1 MKESLRILHINDL
14 HSHFEAYP
22 KIKRFFTEHSKTQ
35 REVLRFDIGDNV
47 DKSHPLTDVSAG
59 RVNVDLMNDLG
70 IDFATIGNNE
80 GIGLAKAEINQLYH
94 KANFQV
100 ILGNLRDKKGRPTW
114 AQPYVIYETKV
125 GTKLALLAY
134 TFPYYWTYGP
144 NGWQVLDAISSLK
157 KDLENPEVAAADFRI
172 LLSHLGIRLDEKIAR
187 QVPEIDLI
195 IGAHTHHVFE
205 EGEVV
210 NGTYLAAAGR
220 YGDHVG
226 QIDLDFEDH
235 SLTDIA
241 IEAVPTSDLD
251 SEKEDAA
258 FVAHLFEEG
267 EKLLAENLICKLSRQ
282 PSLKECADLVMEAM
296 KKSAAAD
303 LAIINTGLVVELFS
317 QNLTKAD
324 LHKSLPHQMR
334 LVKFQVT
341 QAELLE
347 ICHDIFSQADLL
359 ANQQIRGMGFR
370 GKQFGKVVTSG
381 FTYKNGKIVY
391 NNKAIGRKDKMSL
404 VLVDQYYFAPY
415 FNSLTSRKGQLLFPD
430 LLRQTVEKYLRGDL

>member
-1 MKESLRILHINDL
+1 M
-14 HSHFEAYP
+14 
-22 KIKRFFTEHSKTQ
+22 
-35 REVLRFDIGDNV
+35 
-47 DKSHPLTDVSAG
+47 
-59 RVNVDLMNDLG
+59 
-70 IDFATIGNNE
+70 
-80 GIGLAKAEINQLYH
+80 
-94 KANFQV
+94 
-100 ILGNLRDKKGRPTW
+100 
-114 AQPYVIYETKV
+114 
-125 GTKLALLAY
+125 
-134 TFPYYWTYGP
+134 
-144 NGWQVLDAISSLK
+144 
-157 KDLENPEVAAADFRI
+157 
-172 LLSHLGIRLDEKIAR
+172 
-187 QVPEIDLI
+187 
-195 IGAHTHHVFE
+195 
-205 EGEVV
+205 
-210 NGTYLAAAGR
+210 
-220 YGDHVG
+220 
-226 QIDLDFEDH
+226 
-235 SLTDIA
+235 
-241 IEAVPTSDLD
+241 
-251 SEKEDAA
+251 
-258 FVAHLFEEG
+258 
-267 EKLLAENLICKLSRQ
+267 LAENLICKLSRQ

-303 LAIINTGLVVELFS
+303 LAIINTGLVVEPFS

-341 QAELLE
+341 QTELLE

>member
-22 KIKRFFTEHSKTQ
+22 KIKRFFAEHSKTQ
-35 REVLRFDIGDNV
+35 REGLRFDIGDNV

-94 KANFQV
+94 KADFQV

-114 AQPYVIYETKV
+114 AQPYVIYETKA

-134 TFPYYWTYGP
+134 TFPYYWTYVP

-210 NGTYLAAAGR
+210 NGTYLAA
-220 YGDHVG
+220 
-226 QIDLDFEDH
+226 
-235 SLTDIA
+235 
-241 IEAVPTSDLD
+241 
-251 SEKEDAA
+251 
-258 FVAHLFEEG
+258 
-267 EKLLAENLICKLSRQ
+267 
-282 PSLKECADLVMEAM
+282 
-296 KKSAAAD
+296 
-303 LAIINTGLVVELFS
+303 
-317 QNLTKAD
+317 
-324 LHKSLPHQMR
+324 
-334 LVKFQVT
+334 
-341 QAELLE
+341 
-347 ICHDIFSQADLL
+347 
-359 ANQQIRGMGFR
+359 
-370 GKQFGKVVTSG
+370 
-381 FTYKNGKIVY
+381 
-391 NNKAIGRKDKMSL
+391 
-404 VLVDQYYFAPY
+404 
-415 FNSLTSRKGQLLFPD
+415 
-430 LLRQTVEKYLRGDL
+430 LRRSCGTN

>member
-1 MKESLRILHINDL
+1 M
-14 HSHFEAYP
+14 
-22 KIKRFFTEHSKTQ
+22 
-35 REVLRFDIGDNV
+35 LRFDIGDNV

-94 KANFQV
+94 KADFQV

-114 AQPYVIYETKV
+114 AQPYVIYETKA

-134 TFPYYWTYGP
+134 TFPYYWTYVP

-235 SLTDIA
+235 SLTNIA

-303 LAIINTGLVVELFS
+303 LAIINTGLVVEPFS

-341 QAELLE
+341 QTELLE